1 MSKFPARNDSSL
13 FNGPPQIAMSVLGA
27 LRWSLH
33 IQCQPWNFHWIAWKT
48 STSAP
53 GRFQEFHFPART
65 DNPANS
71 PRNGIILGQKSTHLL
86 HEDYLHQFSPNELN
100 IGLRISPPGMIIPW
114 PIDPYT
120 ASPCLGAVHILSLMK
135 INSWSPNAPISSPHM
150 NCRLVSG

>member
-33 IQCQPWNFHWIAWKT
+33 IQCQPWSFQWIAWKT
-48 STSAP
+48 STSAT
-53 GRFQEFHFPART
+53 GRSQEFHFPARN

-114 PIDPYT
+114 PIYG
-120 ASPCLGAVHILSLMK
+120 LILFKSSSRIIPHEDQQLVTK
-135 INSWSPNAPISSPHM
+135 CTNQVSPND
-150 NCRLVSG
+150 L